1 MTKSSAPKAT
11 KSSAPKVPAR
21 NARSTHHKIVAK
33 VAPRKPGDAIAK
45 TTSKAIGKARAK
57 HQKTAP
63 KVAAERVHS
72 SRKTA
77 RNVAGETPPDTH
89 RNAAAARFEQ
99 FRAAQL
105 PDTLRALAERNAAQ
119 TRAFYERSETTLKS
133 GLESWQKSFSAAGQ
147 GAVALN
153 TKIVAIAGRNI
164 KNGFDLATGLAAA
177 KSFAEVME
185 LQAAYCRKQFRVL
198 GPHD

>member
-1 MTKSSAPKAT
+1 MT
-11 KSSAPKVPAR
+11 KSSAPKVPSR
-21 NARSTHHKIVAK
+21 KARSTRHKIVAK

-45 TTSKAIGKARAK
+45 AASRDIGKARDK

-77 RNVAGETPPDTH
+77 WAVAGETPRETH
-89 RNAAAARFEQ
+89 RDAAARFEQ
-99 FRAAQL
+99 LRAVQV
-105 PDTLRALAERNAAQ
+105 PDTLRALAERNVAQ
-119 TRAFYERSETTLKS
+119 TRALYERSETALKS
-133 GLESWQKSFSAAGQ
+133 ALEGWEKSFNAAGQ

-153 TKIVAIAGRNI
+153 TKIIDIAGRNI

-177 KSFAEVME
+177 KNFAEVME
-185 LQAAYCRKQFRVL
+185 LQAAYWRKQFRVL